1 MKFIREIIAEK
12 TNKPGASDQ
21 LLCEDGADGPAVA
34 DENVDPTEEIDP
46 VHRVASGG
54 RSLGLADQFAYQTD
68 NLMEDSEEPQDA
80 LDQAGG
86 QGHSDMADDAEDDD
100 GFDLVNGTS
109 QDFEPSQA
117 ELTEPLEDP
126 EPSELFANIWEQD
139 ETQSD
144 IHEDDI
150 FEDDAPE
157 QDMIEAPA
165 SESGP
170 PETESNAEALMR
182 TMYPANRET
191 TGQSEPQAAPPTEET
206 EAAPAPEQEE
216 APAISAFH
224 RIRRRQA
231 ALPEEPETAA
241 EPETVP
247 DPEPIPQVVPEPTA
261 PIAVPAPAAG
271 RARRQAGRVKTRL
284 LGFGN
289 EASSE
294 ADPFAADGNADPATQ
309 TMFPVGWMVVVAGP
323 GRGTAFTLLTGVSQI
338 GRGEGQAVRLDFGDN
353 SISRENHAAVA
364 YDPEQQAFFL
374 GHGGKTNLVRLDGMP
389 VLSTEPLNSGALI
402 RIGETTLRFV
412 ALCGTEFDWDK
423 TKDGEVGNARL
434 G

>member
-12 TNKPGASDQ
+12 ANKAEASDQ
-21 LLCEDGADGPAVA
+21 LLCEDGANGTAVL
-34 DENVDPTEEIDP
+34 DENADPTEEIDP
-46 VHRVASGG
+46 VHMVASGG
-54 RSLGLADQFAYQTD
+54 RSLGRADQFAYQAD
-68 NLMEDSEEPQDA
+68 GLPENPEETQGD
-80 LDQAGG
+80 LDQATDY
-86 QGHSDMADDAEDDD
+86 GHTDMAEDVESDD
-100 GFDLVNGTS
+100 GFDLANDTS
-109 QDFEPSQA
+109 QGVEPSHAAKA
-117 ELTEPLEDP
+117 EIAEDP
-126 EPSELFANIWEQD
+126 EPSELFANIWVQD
-139 ETQSD
+139 DTESD
-144 IHEDDI
+144 KCEDDI

-157 QDMIEAPA
+157 HDAIEAHA
-165 SESGP
+165 TDSEP

-182 TMYPANRET
+182 TMYPASPET
-191 TGQSEPQAAPPTEET
+191 TGQSEPETTPPSEEAET
-206 EAAPAPEQEE
+206 APAPEQEE

-231 ALPEEPETAA
+231 ALPEEPETAP
-241 EPETVP
+241 EPVPETT
-247 DPEPIPQVVPEPTA
+247 PQVEPEPTA

-289 EASSE
+289 ESNSD
-294 ADPFAADGNADPATQ
+294 ADPFSADGNTEPATQ
-309 TMFPVGWMVVVAGP
+309 TMYPVGWMVVVAGP

-374 GHGGKTNLVRLDGMP
+374 GHGGKTNLVRLNGMP

-412 ALCGTEFDWDK
+412 GLCGTEFDWDK
-423 TKDGEVGNARL
+423 SQDGEVGNDQL